1 MTKMLVALFLTFG
14 LCFQLGAMPEPTL
27 SLKQQTEDFAI
38 FKKGL
43 EEGHSGMYYFI
54 TKERFTQQCDSI
66 QQTFRE
72 GLSEGDFYLKLR
84 YLITFLS
91 HGHTRIKLPYQGF
104 VNYKMMA
111 LDSNKLFL
119 PFKFRIIKNQLI
131 VLEDCSKEQLIP
143 RFSVVKSINDVS
155 ADQLIKRMR
164 TYIPADGVNQSFK
177 DYTLCN
183 YFYLHHLFNLFY
195 PDKKGV
201 KIEIE
206 KNKTH
211 FYLELLRPKV
221 IEKNYLAKNPKG
233 ISFYGP
239 QLEYKTNQVQSVGTL
254 RVGSFYKGL
263 IEGNGQRY
271 ESFLDSSFTDLQK
284 KGIQNLILDVR
295 GNEGGGDNYDRILF
309 GYLGNLNLG
318 KPVTYLPGT
327 QFSTLPY
334 AINLSDD
341 VSMFVQNPH
350 EFLNENTLQLK
361 QQYQDLMDPY
371 SPQVRSNCFN
381 GNIYVLTDGGSFSAT
396 TYLIGFLYKLRQADP
411 QRKILFIGEEN
422 GGDIF
427 CGTLCAGQGYTIKLP
442 NSLIEVD
449 MPILCFGE
457 LKKEYPK
464 QRLPDYE
471 VFPTPESLKQGKDA
485 VMEFALKRIING

>member
-1 MTKMLVALFLTFG
+1 MIKMLSTLILAFG
-14 LCFQLGAMPEPTL
+14 LSFQLGATPDPKL
-27 SLKQQTEDFAI
+27 SLKQQNEDFAI

-54 TKERFTQQCDSI
+54 TQARFLQQCDSV
-66 QQTFRE
+66 QNTFRE
-72 GLSEGDFYLKLR
+72 GLSEGDYYLKLR
-84 YLITFLS
+84 YLITLLS
-91 HGHTRIKLPYQGF
+91 HGHTRIKLPYRGF
-104 VNYKMMA
+104 VNYKMMV
-111 LDSNKLFL
+111 LDSNKLYL
-119 PFKFRIIKNQLI
+119 PFQFRIAKDQLI
-131 VLEDCSKEQLIP
+131 VLEDCSNEQLIP
-143 RFSVVKSINDVS
+143 RFSVVKSINGVS
-155 ADQLIKRMR
+155 AGQLIKEMR

-177 DYTLCN
+177 DYTLYN
-183 YFYLHHLFNLFY
+183 YFYFHHLFNLFY

-206 KNKTH
+206 KNQTH
-211 FYLELLRPKV
+211 FYMELLRPKA
-221 IEKNYLAKNPKG
+221 IEKNYLAKTQKG
-233 ISFYGP
+233 ISTYGP
-239 QLEYKTNQVQSVGTL
+239 QLAYQADLTKSVGTL

-263 IEGNGQRY
+263 IEGKGQRF
-271 ESFLDSSFTDLQK
+271 EPFLDSCFSDLQQK
-284 KGIQNLILDVR
+284 SIQNLILDVR
-295 GNEGGGDNYDRILF
+295 SNEGGGDNYDRILF
-309 GYLGNLNLG
+309 NYLGDLNLG
-318 KPVTYLPGT
+318 KPITYLPGT

-341 VSMFVQNPH
+341 VSMFVQNPQ

-361 QQYQDLMDPY
+361 QKYQDMMDPY
-371 SPQVRSNCFN
+371 SPQARSNRFN
-381 GNIYVLTDGGSFSAT
+381 GNIYLLTDGGSFSAT

-427 CGTLCAGQGYTIKLP
+427 CGTLCAGQSYTIKLP

-457 LKKEYPK
+457 LKKDYPK

-471 VFPTPESLKQGKDA
+471 AFPTHETLKQGKDA
-485 VMEFALKRIING
+485 AMEFALKQIGRE